1 MIKITRYFRISVL
14 VLLLTLP
21 YGYVIGQ
28 SPDTGSEAESTT
40 IGEKVDAAIDT
51 TKTGAAKAK
60 DITVE
65 KSKQAWD
72 KTKEGAYEAG
82 EWTTDKSKKAWD
94 ATKST
99 AGTVGSKTKEL
110 FEDAKETVSGGDENT
125 PAPVE
130 EIETQSSE

>member
-1 MIKITRYFRISVL
+1 MTQITRYIRIPVL
-14 VLLLTLP
+14 ALLLGLP

-28 SPDTGSEAESTT
+28 STEADSEASSTT

-72 KTKEGAYEAG
+72 KTKEGASEAG
-82 EWTTDKSKKAWD
+82 EWATDKSKKAWD

-99 AGTVGSKTKEL
+99 AG
-110 FEDAKETVSGGDENT
+110 
-125 PAPVE
+125 
-130 EIETQSSE
+130 